1 MLEAEAKRNALLGK
15 RLIENF
21 NKRNMEAYYCVTKE
35 EALAKALELIP
46 ESDVVSWG
54 GSESLNEIGLIDA
67 VKKTNKVI
75 DRATAASMEE
85 KQELMRQA
93 LLCDTYL
100 MSSNA
105 VSQDGQLVNI
115 DGNGN
120 RCAALIYGPKKVVMV
135 VGMNKVAADLDAAMS
150 RARNTA
156 APANVQ
162 HFPGLKTP
170 CSVTGVCANCMSHET
185 ICCQFV
191 ITRYSRVPNRIKIIL
206 VGESLGL

>member
-170 CSVTGVCANCMSHET
+170 CSVTGVCANCMSQET

>member
-170 CSVTGVCANCMSHET
+170 CSVTGVCANCMSQET

-191 ITRYSRVPNRIKIIL
+191 ITRYSRFPNRIKIIL